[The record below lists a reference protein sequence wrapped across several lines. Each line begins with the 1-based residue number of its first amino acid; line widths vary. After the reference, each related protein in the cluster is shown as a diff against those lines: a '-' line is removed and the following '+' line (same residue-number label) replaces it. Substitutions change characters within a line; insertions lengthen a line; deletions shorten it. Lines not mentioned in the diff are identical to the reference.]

1 MELQTID
8 VGNRRLA
15 VVPLDQYD
23 MLREALEDAADEE
36 AVRLARE
43 DPSEEDVPVAMARRI
58 WNGESPVRVWRELRG
73 MRAVE
78 LADAARISRSYLSA
92 IEGGQKQG
100 SVEVLKSLAQAL
112 GVGLEDLA

>member
-1 MELQTID
+1 M
-8 VGNRRLA
+8 
-15 VVPLDQYD
+15 
-23 MLREALEDAADEE
+23 DEE
-36 AVRLARE
+36 AVRLVRE
-43 DPSEEDVPVAMARRI
+43 NPSEEDVPVAMARRI

-73 MRAVE
+73 MRAIE
-78 LADAARISRSYLSA
+78 LAEAVRISRSYLSA